1 MNDDDLSA
9 AIELAKRGKLALG
22 HATIPVILELLN
34 DTPLFSLGRLVFE
47 PPVLESLPDA
57 YLSFAI
63 ALHVSGI
70 FGACSAEEER
80 ENERALTDASGRV
93 LSHWTPVEVYSP
105 KFRIVTERI
114 EGPAATTVSLM
125 LDA

>member
-1 MNDDDLSA
+1 MNDDDISA
-9 AIELAKRGKLALG
+9 AIELVKRGKLAFG
-22 HATIPVILELLN
+22 HATIPVILELVN
-34 DTPLFSLGRLVFE
+34 DTPLFSHGRLVFE
-47 PPVLESLPDA
+47 PPVWESVPDA

-80 ENERALTDASGRV
+80 ENERALTDGSGRV
-93 LSHWTPVEVYSP
+93 LSYWTPVEVYGP
-105 KFRIVTERI
+105 RFRMVTERI
-114 EGPAATTVSLM
+114 EGPATTTVSLM